1 MLAMGVSN
9 VVKIN
14 AEVNKNGYLYRR
26 CRMLQ
31 VPLYVRKFTLLHVL
45 VWVEQDKS
53 QKVIFFFFGAKA
65 KRSFCE
71 VFRVLTC

>member
-53 QKVIFFFFGAKA
+53 QKVIFFFLEQKPKGRFV
-65 KRSFCE
+65 RCFE
-71 VFRVLTC
+71 F